1 MVVTVAVWAGRVF
14 ITQTVNCNGILGLDE
29 VYSCFSLQHF
39 NEDCFEV
46 FTQYSTFTIKCSLAQ
61 WTEVGS

>member
-1 MVVTVAVWAGRVF
+1 MTLAKVEGRVF
-14 ITQTVNCNGILGLDE
+14 IIQTVNCNDILALDE

-46 FTQYSTFTIKCSLAQ
+46 FTQCSAFTIKFSLAQ
-61 WTEVGS
+61 WTE